1 MLFDYNGN
9 TPTNCEYKKYSYIYL
24 HMTLCHYFT
33 NHYIFF
39 SRQLSCYWPFPWL
52 VDNDKWSTI
61 NRYTPLY
68 YIIIMHHIYPYLFSL
83 SDRRSKYNEQIPM
96 IHFILTLSIVL
107 IIIINPDQSLV
118 MLYDALEGAIS
129 ELPLLKNKLEMIR
142 KLAILFEGTS

>member
-1 MLFDYNGN
+1 MVTHLPIVNTKNIPIFIFIWHFVTTSQTTTFFSVDSCHVIDLFPDLWIMLNNQQLTG
-9 TPTNCEYKKYSYIYL
+9 IL
-24 HMTLCHYFT
+24 
-33 NHYIFF
+33 HYIT
-39 SRQLSCYWPFPWL
+39 SLL
-52 VDNDKWSTI
+52 HIT
-61 NRYTPLY
+61 
-68 YIIIMHHIYPYLFSL
+68 YILIISL

-96 IHFILTLSIVL
+96 IHFILLLSIVL